1 MRAFILAFAAV
12 AALSACGQ
20 SDQTTT
26 ASPRAQSDATA
37 AAPVSNTTPP
47 KATDVSAQPTSV
59 EVWAELTPDR
69 FRKRYDVLAKADGGD
84 TIKRMTKAKDGL
96 AVTLNDEQ
104 FQRAIAEMKK
114 LDLANG
120 RFQSKIAIRLATDG
134 AGKVTK
140 IAVVGDRSDPVNLMR
155 FIGAVGVI
163 NSMLNPAQDE
173 KANTDFL
180 ATHDLM
186 RGDDDPSIGQPV
198 SSFNRGG
205 AFQCVSMPSDK
216 TTGVGCVIEP
226 RS

>member
-1 MRAFILAFAAV
+1 MRAFILAFSAV

-20 SDQTTT
+20 SDQPTS
-26 ASPRAQSDATA
+26 ASQSAQSDATA
-37 AAPVSNTTPP
+37 AAPVSNQNPP
-47 KATDVSAQPTSV
+47 AAAELRAQTASV
-59 EVWAELTPDR
+59 DVWAELNPDT
-69 FRKRYDVLAKADGGD
+69 FRKRYDELAKADGGD
-84 TIKRMTKAKDGL
+84 TIKRVSKAKDGL

-120 RFQSKIAIRLATDG
+120 RFQSKIAMRLSTDST
-134 AGKVTK
+134 GKVTK

-155 FIGAVGVI
+155 FIGAVGIVDSI
-163 NSMLNPAQDE
+163 LNPTQDE

-180 ATHDLM
+180 ATLGLM

-205 AFQCVSMPSDK
+205 AFQCVSMPSAQ
-216 TTGVGCVIEP
+216 TTGVGCLIEP